1 MINRTGAYSG
11 LFIHAAMVALVMF
24 VMFVMFVMECSGG
37 ISRAEQALPAPN
49 RHEYTNVIMISLDIL
64 RPDHLGCYGY
74 QKETSPQIDRLARQ
88 SILFENAIAQ
98 SYLTPV
104 AQMSVFTGQYPR
116 LHGMISFEVNK
127 DDVARR
133 TLPEILKYYG
143 YETAAVLSSPEF
155 FMRYDTESGKTVN
168 PKDVFSRSFNYFG
181 RTIPDDTGSARV
193 NPTAAL
199 DWLKANKDKKFF
211 LWIESGMLHPP
222 FSQTVPAPYKT
233 RFDPP
238 GYTPFYEEF
247 PIRLG
252 QENVDRGV
260 PTEVLFHLYQGAYYL
275 DFEPIHRLAK
285 NDIDF
290 INGRYD
296 AGVYYTD
303 MFVGELLNL
312 LETLKLSG
320 KTLVV
325 FHSIHGESLGEHG
338 YFFHHDVF
346 DTEVKTALMLR
357 FPDNEKG
364 GARIT
369 RQVQG
374 IDIMPTI
381 LDYLQIPLNHD
392 AQGISLLPLIKGESA
407 FKGSEYAFIDRLPWW
422 ESVLGGWH
430 LEHQSER
437 EAQYTPFE
445 ISRIKDYRA
454 LLNAKIGGGQ
464 YPPECIAIRTNEWKL
479 ILREKRELLEEISW
493 WHFISGR
500 KLPIEQIELYDL
512 IQDPLEQKNV
522 AKMHPQVVEK
532 LKSKL
537 LEWDA
542 FNKNNRAKVLPGLP
556 LLIPYP

>member
-1 MINRTGAYSG
+1 MIARSGAYRG
-11 LFIHAAMVALVMF
+11 FCLPAATVALVML
-24 VMFVMFVMECSGG
+24 VMGCSGG
-37 ISRAEQALPAPN
+37 VSAAQSVPD
-49 RHEYTNVIMISLDIL
+49 RHEHTNVIMISLDIL
-64 RPDHLGCYGY
+64 RPDHLGSYGY
-74 QKETSPQIDRLARQ
+74 HKATSPNIDRLAKQ
-88 SILFENAIAQ
+88 AVLFENAIAQ

-116 LHGMISFEVNK
+116 LHGMVSFEVNK
-127 DDVARR
+127 EDVARR

-155 FMRYDTESGKTVN
+155 FMRYDTQSGKTVN
-168 PKDVFSRSFNYFG
+168 PKDIFSRSFNYFG
-181 RTIPDDTGSARV
+181 RTIPDDSGSARV

-199 DWLKANKDKKFF
+199 DWLKKNQDKKFF

-238 GYTPFYEEF
+238 DYTPFYEEL

-252 QENVDRGV
+252 RENVDRGV
-260 PTEVLFHLYQGAYYL
+260 PTEVLFHLYQGSYYL
-275 DFEPIHRLAK
+275 DFKPIHSLTK
-285 NDIDF
+285 KDVEF
-290 INGRYD
+290 IRGRYD

-312 LETLKLSG
+312 LDSLKLSG
-320 KTLVV
+320 KTLIV

-346 DTEVKTALMLR
+346 DTEVKTALMFR
-357 FPDNEKG
+357 FPDNDKAG
-364 GARIT
+364 VRIN

-374 IDIMPTI
+374 IDILPTI
-381 LDYLQIPLNHD
+381 LDYLQIPLNHE
-392 AQGISLLPLIKGESA
+392 AQGVSLLPLIKGDKTY
-407 FKGSEYAFIDRLPWW
+407 KGTEYAFIDRLPWW

-437 EAQYTPFE
+437 EAQYTPLE
-445 ISRIKDYRA
+445 ISRMKDYRT

-464 YPPECIAIRTNEWKL
+464 EPPQCIAVRTNEWKL
-479 ILREKRELLEEISW
+479 IFREKRELLEEISW
-493 WHFISGR
+493 WHFISAK

-512 IQDPLEQKNV
+512 LKDPLEQKNV
-522 AKMHPQVVEK
+522 AQQHPQVVEK
-532 LKSKL
+532 LKARL

-542 FNKNNRAKVLPGLP
+542 FNRKNRAKLLPGQP